1 MLIRLAELPSHSK
14 SGTGFPP
21 GRVAADPSELYNFSR
36 LRRSSCVVRTALSA
50 VLRLLF
56 LPAEQLIERATEI
69 TSALPGQEA
78 SGRGQQ
84 VLQLHLGDLLDIG
97 SDDGVVHGSSNQDG
111 EDQLTI
117 LVGER
122 RVEIAA
128 HAGAANRLAI
138 SLVQHCGRVQ
148 VEALIDEVHRAGR
161 CQVADIQRGL
171 EVIGLRHAVVYVE
184 GAGHLRDDGV
194 ALGPGAAELADLR
207 QLVYQVD
214 LGKFAVGQVQT
225 KRSVQGL
232 NDVSRWRCG
241 EGDVWAGGQRP
252 VQRVFRRRKG
262 RQQLVRI
269 YTGEPRIERV
279 RRRVLARI
287 NGDASGFLPATDL
300 RG

>member
-69 TSALPGQEA
+69 IATLLQKA
-78 SGRGQQ
+78 SRRGQQ

-97 SDDGVVHGSSNQDG
+97 RNNGMVHVPSNQDG

-128 HAGAANRLAI
+128 HTSAANRLAV
-138 SLVQHCGRVQ
+138 SLVQHCGHVQ
-148 VEALIDEVHRAGR
+148 VEALIDEVDRSGCGHG
-161 CQVADIQRGL
+161 ADIQRRLQVVGL
-171 EVIGLRHAVVYVE
+171 GDAVVYVE
-184 GAGHLRDDGV
+184 GAGHLRDGGV
-194 ALGPGAAELADLR
+194 ALGPCAAELANLR

-214 LGKFAVGQVQT
+214 LGKFAVGQVQP

-232 NDVSRWRCG
+232 NDVARGRRG
-241 EGDVWAGGQRP
+241 EGDVRAGGQSP
-252 VQRVFRRRKG
+252 VQRVLRRRKG